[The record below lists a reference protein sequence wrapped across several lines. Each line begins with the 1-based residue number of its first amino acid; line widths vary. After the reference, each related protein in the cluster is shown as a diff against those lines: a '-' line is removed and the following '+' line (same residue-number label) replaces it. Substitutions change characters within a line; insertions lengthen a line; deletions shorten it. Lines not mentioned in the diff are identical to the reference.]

1 MEKLLSVAEAAAL
14 LNVTPWTL
22 RKWDREGKLVAL
34 RTNGQH
40 RRYRLVDINR
50 FLGIEVNV
58 GEREKATAV
67 YSRVSSHD
75 QKQKGD
81 LDRQKAR
88 NLEHCVNQGYRV
100 THILDEVGSGMND
113 NRPKLHKLFKL
124 VREHKITCVVV
135 EHKDRLARFNFAI
148 FESFFNS
155 HGVVIEVI
163 EQKAGK
169 SYEQELVEDIISIMA
184 SFSAKIYGK
193 RSAARKKSKKHLEVV

>member
-113 NRPKLHKLFKL
+113 NRPKLHKLFQL

-163 EQKAGK
+163 EEKAGK

>member
-1 MEKLLSVAEAAAL
+1 MAEAASL

-40 RRYRLVDINR
+40 RRYRLADINR

-58 GEREKATAV
+58 GERENATAV

-100 THILDEVGSGMND
+100 THIFDEVGSGMND

-163 EQKAGK
+163 SSKAGK

>member
-14 LNVTPWTL
+14 VNVTPWTL

-40 RRYRLVDINR
+40 RRYRLADINR
-50 FLGIEVNV
+50 FLGIEILVA
-58 GEREKATAV
+58 EREKATAV

-113 NRPKLHKLFKL
+113 NRPKLHQLFQL

-155 HGVVIEVI
+155 HGVVLEVI
-163 EQKAGK
+163 EEKAGK